1 MSIFDQFLN
10 FKNNFSRKEIATL
23 LIIVIVSS
31 IAGVGL
37 AYAIEK
43 VFWNKNINAFTQQ
56 PQKLADIQ
64 ISSLTKASL
73 SSSTIS
79 LSSQRPKIIDKY
91 GRKITQLL
99 KNSGVNAGFV
109 WETDIAEL
117 QQGIPFDHEFDE
129 TLDKKAPTQPQP
141 LDEIIPAPADC
152 PETPPY
158 QSVKQKKNWMMYPKY
173 DIEAPLQN
181 GSFQDFYNSNPK
193 TGYVDLSKPIE
204 EDKNAIARGNYESVP
219 VQKMLKN
226 GIVRLPITPAPG
238 QVGNSYII
246 GHTSNFPQ
254 VVSNYNRIFK
264 PIERTSKVGEE
275 FYIWDHKC
283 RKMKFVVFESLAIRE
298 EDVDTAYKNFG
309 DRRVVTLQGSILEL
323 VNGYLEPTKRW
334 LTRGE
339 LMVEK

>member
-1 MSIFDQFLN
+1 MSSLKQLFK
-10 FKNNFSRKEIATL
+10 FKNKFSRKEVATL
-23 LIIVIVSS
+23 LVIVCLSS
-31 IAGVGL
+31 AAGVGI
-37 AYAIEK
+37 AFTIEK
-43 VFWNKNINAFTQQ
+43 IFWNKNVSAVVEEPKKIATL
-56 PQKLADIQ
+56 P
-64 ISSLTKASL
+64 ISSTKKIT
-73 SSSTIS
+73 SSSITIS
-79 LSSQRPKIIDKY
+79 SSSQRPKIEDKY
-91 GRKITQLL
+91 GRKITYLL
-99 KNSGVNAGFV
+99 QKSGVNAGFV
-109 WETDIAEL
+109 WETDVADL
-117 QQGIPFDHEFDE
+117 QQNIPFDHEFDKV
-129 TLDKKAPTQPQP
+129 LDKESPRQPKP
-141 LDEIIPAPADC
+141 LDEVVPAPEDC
-152 PETPPY
+152 PDTAPY
-158 QSVKQKKNWMMYPKY
+158 LSIKQKKNWLMYPKY
-173 DIEAPLQN
+173 EIEAPLQN
-181 GSFQDFYNSNPK
+181 GSFQDFYTTNQK
-193 TGYVDLSKPIE
+193 TGEIDLNRPIE

-254 VVSNYNRIFK
+254 VISNYNTIFK

-275 FYIWDHKC
+275 FYIWDHRC

-339 LMVEK
+339 LVIEK